1 MRASWPAVAL
11 IVLWPSLGWAE
22 WQIKPFYGFTFGGST
37 TLVDLEQAAD
47 DQHRIFGVS
56 GQLLGE
62 VFGIEA
68 DLGHSPGFLGNE
80 TRLVNSSRV
89 TTFTGNLIMG
99 LPREWMRYTLRPYV
113 LAGGGV
119 MQVRTTPPTPA
130 PDVLVIDRDLPVVDF
145 GGGVTGF
152 LNDRV
157 GLSWELRYFRGIG
170 EDRTGVSFGREK
182 LSFWRASMAVAVRL
196 NRRSR

>member
-1 MRASWPAVAL
+1 MRAIWPAVAL

-37 TLVDLEQAAD
+37 TLVDLEEDAGD
-47 DQHRIFGVS
+47 NDRIFGVS

-62 VFGIEA
+62 IFGIEG
-68 DLGHSPGFLGNE
+68 DFGHSPGFLGDE
-80 TRLVNSSRV
+80 GLVNTSSV
-89 TTFTGNLIMG
+89 TTFTANVVVG
-99 LPREWMRYTLRPYV
+99 LPREWMRYTLRPYIV
-113 LAGGGV
+113 GGGGA
-119 MQVRTTPPTPA
+119 MRVRA
-130 PDVLVIDRDLPVVDF
+130 KDRLGLLEVNRTLTAFDL
-145 GGGVTGF
+145 GGGATGF

-182 LSFWRASMAVAVRL
+182 LSFWRASMAVAVRV

>member
-11 IVLWPSLGWAE
+11 MVLWPSLGWAE

-37 TLVDLEQAAD
+37 TLVDLEQTAGD
-47 DQHRIFGVS
+47 RHRIFGVS

-68 DLGHSPGFLGNE
+68 DLGHSPGFLGTE

-89 TTFTGNLIMG
+89 TTLTGNLVVG

-113 LAGGGV
+113 MAGGGV
-119 MQVRTTPPTPA
+119 MQVRTTLPPPA
-130 PDVLVIDRDLPVVDF
+130 TDLAIDRNLPVVDF
-145 GGGVTGF
+145 GGGATGF

-170 EDRTGVSFGREK
+170 EDRTGVSFGRER